1 MEVSSEKQAKK
12 IKSFLPLN
20 KLIFKKFTIEKVIS
34 EGIFG
39 EIYLVK
45 NEKDNKYYTMKAEK
59 NDSNI
64 KILEQ
69 EGYNLFILKGLG
81 IPQLVSYGKIK
92 NYDILIQELLGK
104 SLNELFIENN
114 FQFSMNDI
122 CLISIQLID
131 RVEWVHS
138 KTLIHRD
145 IKPENFL
152 LGSNNPNII
161 YLTGFGLCTKY
172 CSSKSGKHIMPGFRG
187 TFSGTI
193 KYSSANAQRGNQLS
207 RRDDLESLGY
217 TILYFMKGGLPWMN
231 LNQNINEKEAYIKIY
246 SMKKFMPV
254 ERLCKGA
261 PSEMQDYFRYIRQLK
276 FKEEPN
282 YDYLRNLF
290 VNLLKKN
297 GIENYQNY
305 CFSWVHD
312 WNANFSVRRKKSA
325 KIRLYSKLLNR
336 IKSKRARANEID
348 LSKESDKVSRNKTCH
363 EIQINNNNKYIEFS
377 PVLNNKIDDQI
388 INPLGKIG
396 IKEELTDRNLETE
409 IDDNNLNFL
418 KDDIKN
424 HYYKINNGALNKKR
438 FLNNKTFDLNRKN
451 NNNYINKDNRKL
463 QMKINNPN
471 VNITNINIYNNR
483 IQTGNNSDINY
494 QILNTISNSKDIN
507 KNKYINPLKLNNN
520 IMSNNNNSNY
530 YKDSN
535 QLIIKKPNM
544 VINNNNAYHKNFF
557 SYKQAATRLTETG
570 KNQISFNDNIKV
582 GKAEKK
588 SMDINNNYNISN
600 NFYYNSVIKK

>member
-231 LNQNINEKEAYIKIY
+231 LNQNINEKEAYIKTY

-336 IKSKRARANEID
+336 INSRRARANEID
-348 LSKESDKVSRNKTCH
+348 LSKENDKVSRNKTFN

-409 IDDNNLNFL
+409 IDDNNLNYL

>member
-231 LNQNINEKEAYIKIY
+231 LNQNINEKEAYIKTY

-336 IKSKRARANEID
+336 INSRRARANEID
-348 LSKESDKVSRNKTCH
+348 LSKENDKVSRNKTFN

-377 PVLNNKIDDQI
+377 PVLNNKINDQI
-388 INPLGKIG
+388 INPIGKIG

-409 IDDNNLNFL
+409 IDDNNLNYL

>member
-231 LNQNINEKEAYIKIY
+231 LNQNINEKEAYIKTY

>member
-231 LNQNINEKEAYIKIY
+231 LNQNINEKEAYIKTY

-348 LSKESDKVSRNKTCH
+348 LSKENDKVSRNKTFN

-409 IDDNNLNFL
+409 IDDNNLNYL